1 MSRYKAS
8 LTVHAP
14 AEKVFEFVSEVGNLP
29 KYLPTTKKAE
39 SEGEGRVR
47 VEGSANGHAYNEDGN
62 FHVDAAKHT
71 MKWGSDGER
80 KYSGHLEV
88 VPQGHNSEVTVHL
101 QFDPSDKAKQEM
113 AADAGSHDAAIQ
125 DGLEKA
131 LVSIQHAVEGKG
143 GKVEPAAAH
152 GATEHKTE
160 HKSATH
166 KA

>member
-14 AEKVFEFVSEVGNLP
+14 AEKVFAFVSEVDNMP

-39 SEGEGRVR
+39 TEGTDRVR
-47 VEGSANGHAYNEDGN
+47 VEGTANGHSYDQDGN
-62 FHVDAAKHT
+62 FHVDAAKHS
-71 MKWGSDGER
+71 MRWSSDGER

-101 QFDPSDKAKQEM
+101 QFDPSAKAKEEM
-113 AADAGSHDAAIQ
+113 AATAGSHDAAIQ

-131 LVSIQHAVEGKG
+131 LISIQHAVEGKG
-143 GKVEPAAAH
+143 GKVEPKAAH
-152 GATEHKTE
+152 EPAHKT
-160 HKSATH
+160 AAH